1 MNHPSRSRE
10 WFQFYNGSFR
20 KGVHQLLAWGYQD
33 ARFKIRAT
41 HEEEEITGFIWEAI
55 KARLDDPTTP
65 PKFKYYDIHEEEHV
79 RQSQRSGKSRQR
91 LDIVATCSFKL
102 PRPEFV
108 FEAKVLRKNGF
119 PISKYTGD
127 DGMLCYIR
135 GNYAEKYPAAA
146 MIGYIQSDTPKRW
159 FTELKRKFDSDEGSL
174 LIQKHLRKVKVLK
187 SFSDEW
193 VSTHGRQDNTPIEIF
208 HIFLDCM

>member
-1 MNHPSRSRE
+1 M
-10 WFQFYNGSFR
+10 
-20 KGVHQLLAWGYQD
+20 LAWGYQD

-41 HEEEEITGFIWEAI
+41 HEEEEITGLIWEAI

-91 LDIVATCSFKL
+91 LDIVATCSFNL

-119 PISKYTGD
+119 PISKYTGN

-135 GNYAEKYPAAA
+135 GNYAQKYPAAA
-146 MIGYIQSDTPKRW
+146 MIGYVKSDTADRW
-159 FTELKRKFDSDEGSL
+159 YLELKRKFDSDDGSL
-174 LIQKHLRKVKVLK
+174 CILKYLRKSNVLE
-187 SFSDEW
+187 SLPHEW
-193 VSTHGRQDNTPIEIF
+193 VSVHSRRNNVNIEIF
-208 HIFLDCM
+208 HIFLDFT

>member
-1 MNHPSRSRE
+1 M
-10 WFQFYNGSFR
+10 
-20 KGVHQLLAWGYQD
+20 LAWGYED

-41 HEEEEITGFIWEAI
+41 QEEEEITGFIWEAI

-65 PKFKYYDIHEEEHV
+65 LKFKHYDIHEEERV
-79 RQSQRSGKSRQR
+79 RYSQRTGKRRQR

-108 FEAKVLRKNGF
+108 FEAKVLSKNGF
-119 PISKYTGD
+119 PIGKYTGD
-127 DGMLCYIR
+127 DGMLCYLR
-135 GNYAEKYPAAA
+135 SDYAAKHPAAA

-159 FTELKRKFDSDEGSL
+159 LTELKRKFYSDEGSL
-174 LIQKHLRKVKVLK
+174 NIQKHLRKVNVLK
-187 SFSDEW
+187 SLPDEW
-193 VSTHGRQDNTPIEIF
+193 VSTHGRQDNAPIEIF